1 MRRRP
6 TRIAAAMVTILV
18 LFAGHARAQNA
29 VRPFK
34 DWRPTS
40 LADAR
45 SAEPRIACDAVVSLT
60 TYEFSILS
68 ATTVTASGAV
78 PTFCRILG
86 QILPEV
92 RFELSLPAQ
101 WNGRLYMFGN
111 GGSAGEALDAP
122 ARVTNRDGAL
132 QRGFAVVQTNTGHDA
147 SVEPGAS
154 FAADSQKFSTLR
166 IERFMWLP

>member
-1 MRRRP
+1 MRLRP
-6 TRIAAAMVTILV
+6 TRIAAAMITILV
-18 LFAGHARAQNA
+18 LLAGHARAQNA

-34 DWRPTS
+34 DWRPMS

-45 SAEPRIACDAVVSLT
+45 RAEPRIACDAVVSLT

-101 WNGRLYMFGN
+101 
-111 GGSAGEALDAP
+111 
-122 ARVTNRDGAL
+122 
-132 QRGFAVVQTNTGHDA
+132 
-147 SVEPGAS
+147 
-154 FAADSQKFSTLR
+154 
-166 IERFMWLP
+166 